1 MYEKLCCTDISSGTL
16 INKRYVMTAMHC
28 VKEGGKTA
36 NDVKVREAA
45 KKILLL
51 MAGPL
56 RGGGAKRQG
65 HKEKK
70 KCFWN
75 LFSSTFA

>member
-36 NDVKVREAA
+36 DDVKVREAA
-45 KKILLL
+45 KKILLF

-56 RGGGAKRQG
+56 RGGGGAKRPD
-65 HKEKK
+65 HKEK
-70 KCFWN
+70 N
-75 LFSSTFA
+75 LLSSTFA